1 MARSASKP
9 DWLSL
14 GCFVQGLIFTV
25 ACDKG
30 LMRLYDC
37 RNYQIGP
44 FQTFL
49 VCQSPKSEKALP
61 GPLALHVNVC
71 CDVAPSQKSDDLAEV
86 AWTL

>member
-1 MARSASKP
+1 MAILASQCDLVTLVLSSA
-9 DWLSL
+9 
-14 GCFVQGLIFTV
+14 CFMQGLIYTV

-49 VCQSPKSEKALP
+49 VGQSPGLETALP
-61 GPLALHVNVC
+61 GSRIARQNLL
-71 CDVAPSQKSDDLAEV
+71 
-86 AWTL
+86 

>member
-1 MARSASKP
+1 M
-9 DWLSL
+9 
-14 GCFVQGLIFTV
+14 QGLIFTV

-49 VCQSPKSEKALP
+49 VCQSPKQEKALP

-71 CDVAPSQKSDDLAEV
+71 CDVAPSQESEDLTKAV
-86 AWTL
+86 WTL